1 MIILRK
7 LQDKDAEKMLE
18 WMHDASIARAF
29 KKDMERF
36 TLENV
41 KEYIENGVNSDDFD
55 TAKELNYAVV
65 DSEEDEY
72 LGTVSLKNIDRNNSN
87 AEFAIVL
94 RKCAQGG
101 AKGISVAAA
110 KLILDKAFEN
120 LGLERVYLTVL
131 HNNVRARNFYEK
143 IGFTYEGT
151 ARKQLH
157 IKDVFVNWD
166 FYGLLKEDYYGRID
180 YIKRGK
186 YMHNLNKVKMLE
198 FPEHGDDRGHLV
210 IVEGDTDVPFKIER
224 VFYIYGSDRDVV
236 RGQHANKKTQFVLIN
251 VAGTSKVRVM
261 DEEGNE
267 VVYSLNKPHMGI
279 YLPEMV
285 WKDMYD
291 FSEDSVLLV
300 IASEKYDET
309 EYIRDY
315 DTFVDCVR
323 QLNEQKRV

>member
-1 MIILRK
+1 MIKLRD
-7 LQDKDAEKMLE
+7 LQEKDAEFMLE
-18 WMHDASIARAF
+18 WMHNPKIARAF
-29 KKDMERF
+29 KKDMEHNTIEDVKKYIF
-36 TLENV
+36 QSKNQNNISLAEN
-41 KEYIENGVNSDDFD
+41 
-55 TAKELNYAVV
+55 LNYAVV
-65 DSEEDEY
+65 DSDKDEY
-72 LGTVSLKNIDRNNSN
+72 LGTVSLKNIDRSNSN
-87 AEFAIVL
+87 AEFAIVI
-94 RKCAQGG
+94 RECAQGV
-101 AKGISVAAA
+101 AGISTKAT
-110 KLILDKAFEN
+110 KLLLDIAFKD

-143 IGFTYEGT
+143 IGFMHEGT

-166 FYGLLKEDYYGRID
+166 YYGLLKEDYYNRNK
-180 YIKRGK
+180 YIKKGK

-224 VFYIYGSDRDVV
+224 VFYIYGSDRNIV
-236 RGQHANKKTQFVLIN
+236 RGQHANKRTQFVLIN
-251 VAGTSKVRVM
+251 VAGTSKVRVK

-267 VVYSLNKPHMGI
+267 VIYSLNKPHMGI

-300 IASEKYDET
+300 IASEKYDEN

-315 DTFVDCVR
+315 ESFVKCVKSY
-323 QLNEQKRV
+323 NKVD